1 MFGGKTRYITPEGK
15 IFNLYEDVLKKPHV
29 LIAGATGS
37 GKSVVENGIIYNIL
51 HKGPSSAQMILIDP
65 KKVELVQ
72 YQECPHTIKYASSD
86 SDIIAALQLA
96 EKISDSRFLEMQ
108 KKRIRFY
115 DGSDIY
121 VFIDEL
127 AHLMSSLKNET
138 LPILKRLAM
147 VSRASRIHIIA
158 CTQTVK
164 ADVLPTTL
172 TCNFDTRI
180 ALRTSTAQQS
190 RMIIDAPGCEKFPDP
205 ATEHRGM
212 LYYRSGANLTLYNTP
227 KYPDEWIDDVTNY
240 WTTRRCIA

>member
-1 MFGGKTRYITPEGK
+1 MRYITPGGK
-15 IFNLYEDVLKKPHV
+15 VYNLYDDVMKKPHV

-37 GKSVVENGIIYNIL
+37 GKSVVENGIIYNLL
-51 HKGPSSAQMILIDP
+51 HKGPAAAQMILIDP
-65 KKVELVQ
+65 KRVELVQ
-72 YQECPHTIKYASSD
+72 YKDCPHTIKYASTD
-86 SDIIAALQLA
+86 TEIIDALNLA
-96 EKISDSRFLEMQ
+96 ERLSSARFAEMQ
-108 KKRIRFY
+108 KKRIRIY
-115 DGSDIY
+115 DGADVYI
-121 VFIDEL
+121 FIDEL
-127 AHLMSSLKNET
+127 AHLMSSLKKET

-190 RMIIDAPGCEKFPDP
+190 RMIIDVAGCERFPDP

-240 WTTRRCIA
+240 WTTKRCLA